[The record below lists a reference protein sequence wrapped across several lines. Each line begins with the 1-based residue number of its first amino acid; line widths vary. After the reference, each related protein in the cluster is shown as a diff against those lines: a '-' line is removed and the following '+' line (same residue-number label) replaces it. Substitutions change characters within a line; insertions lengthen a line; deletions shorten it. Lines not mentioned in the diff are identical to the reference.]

1 MDSPSYHG
9 MWQVTIH
16 HTHPCA
22 PLAGV
27 PPAVAPRACPW
38 APCPAGAAWEWMEDW
53 LDVKEGQSGGQMP
66 KQYRMG
72 QFKQDA
78 TA

>member
-1 MDSPSYHG
+1 MLPA
-9 MWQVTIH
+9 W
-16 HTHPCA
+16 
-22 PLAGV
+22 
-27 PPAVAPRACPW
+27 PP
-38 APCPAGAAWEWMEDW
+38 GAAWEWMEDW

-78 TA
+78 AA